1 MYGFSRILFVPLA
14 KRRNP
19 AAIRRVADLAKRNEA
34 QLTVLGVIAEPSRFR
49 RLLDQPLVDRA
60 LREEE
65 QRQLT
70 ERLESHCH
78 DLGYE
83 RVDHLVRTGSPPLA
97 IVGEVLRGQHDLV
110 VVTSD
115 EDREDHATIK
125 RLLRKCPCPVWVIRP
140 TRARIQR
147 VLAAVDPE
155 SGEEA
160 LNRQILDVAA
170 SMTDLYGGELHCVHA
185 WSLPGEATLR
195 NSAFIRTS
203 RADLDRILAEEQQR
217 HRAALD
223 ELLLHHPVDAEW
235 NVHLVKGR
243 PGDTVLELVAHKRIN
258 LLVMGTVARSGVAG
272 LLVGNTAEQVIDEVR
287 CSVIA
292 LKPPGFVSPVPM
304 PTNGS

>member
-1 MYGFSRILFVPLA
+1 MFGFSRILFVPLA
-14 KRRNP
+14 KRQNP
-19 AAIRRVADLAKRNEA
+19 AAVRRVADLAKRNGA
-34 QLTVLGVIAEPSRFR
+34 QLTVLGVIAEPSRLR
-49 RLLDQPLVDRA
+49 RLLDQPLIDRA

-65 QRQLT
+65 QRRLT

-83 RVDHLVRTGSPPLA
+83 QIDHVVRAGSPPLA
-97 IVGEVLRGQHDLV
+97 IIGEVLRGDHDLV

-155 SGEEA
+155 SPEEA

-170 SMTDLYGGELHCVHA
+170 SMTELYGGELHCVHA

-195 NSAFIRTS
+195 NSGFIRTS
-203 RADLDRILAEEQQR
+203 PADLDRFLAEEQER
-217 HRAALD
+217 HRTALD
-223 ELLLHHPVDAEW
+223 ELVATHPVDAEW
-235 NVHLVKGR
+235 IVHLVKGR
-243 PGDTVLELVAHKRIN
+243 AADSILQLVARKRIN
-258 LLVMGTVARSGVAG
+258 VLVMGTVARSGVAG
-272 LLVGNTAEQVIDEVR
+272 LLVGNTAEQVIDEIR

-304 PTNGS
+304 PTT